1 MGKHS
6 PYSSTGDPAGPVCLG
21 VIVLMIA
28 AFLALMCWEKATHHV
43 HDDRQ
48 VKPRPPHEH
57 WTDVYD
63 NRKAKP

>member
-1 MGKHS
+1 M
-6 PYSSTGDPAGPVCLG
+6 
-21 VIVLMIA
+21 IVAFIA
-28 AFLALMCWEKATHHV
+28 FMCIEKATHHV
-43 HDDRQ
+43 SVGQQ

>member
-1 MGKHS
+1 MGKFS
-6 PYSSTGDPAGPVCLG
+6 PYSSNGDPAGPVCLG
-21 VIVLMIA
+21 VIVLMIV
-28 AFLALMCWEKATHHV
+28 AFIAFMCIEKATHHV
-43 HDDRQ
+43 SVGQQ